1 MYTDIFG
8 KTRVKLGLHQ
18 HTTRSDGRLT
28 PEEIAALYREAGY
41 DAIALTDH
49 WLYGEAD
56 CLSGL
61 AILPGAEYHVGAL
74 DATEGV
80 YHILCLFAD
89 RAPDLDRARDY
100 ARSTPQDLIDAIHA
114 AGGLAVLAHPA
125 WSLNTTERVKSL
137 KGLDGV
143 EIFNTVSRNT
153 SRDDASLLVDLY
165 AANGMYFPLFAA
177 DDFHYGPGA
186 ASTGIDPTAID
197 PTAFLM
203 VECDSVE
210 PAALKR
216 AITEGRFYASTGPEI
231 HLRREGDTLVL
242 DCSPCQRVCFH
253 SNSVSSRG
261 GRVQYGDGITHT
273 TYTLKPY
280 EHYVRASVTD
290 GEGRTAW
297 SGIVTI

>member
-1 MYTDIFG
+1 MYTDILG

-18 HTTRSDGRLT
+18 HSTRSDGQLT
-28 PEEIAALYREAGY
+28 PEEVAALYREAGY

-89 RAPDLDRARDY
+89 RAPDLDRNKHFAT
-100 ARSTPQDLIDAIHA
+100 ATPQSLIDAIHA

-125 WSLNTTERVKSL
+125 WSLNTTERVRAL

-153 SRDDASLLVDLY
+153 ARDDASLLVDLY
-165 AANGMYFPLFAA
+165 ATNGMYFPLFAA
-177 DDFHYGPGA
+177 DDFHYSDK
-186 ASTGIDPTAID
+186 STPSGLD
-197 PTAFLM
+197 PTAFIM

-210 PAALKR
+210 PVALKQ
-216 AITEGRFYASTGPEI
+216 AILEGRFYASTGPEI
-231 HLRREGDTLVL
+231 HLRREGDTFLL

-261 GRVQYGDGITHT
+261 GRTQYGEGITHA
-273 TYTLKPY
+273 TYTPQPCERY
-280 EHYVRASVTD
+280 IRASVTD
-290 GEGRTAW
+290 AEGRMAW
-297 SGIVTI
+297 SSIVTI